1 MTSEDGGEAD
11 ISRPPPKKSFFRKP
25 AWATAVAT
33 ASAAPPAIT
42 TINDPFS
49 RTQETYAQIKDQEA
63 RKKERKAAKR
73 AKADAEERDW
83 SATCE
88 EKDGYVARRIAAPS
102 KRIRLSSEDVD
113 EATGQESAP
122 YDEEDD
128 KRSISISVERSR
140 GPEAP
145 RKSSTRSPPSR
156 SKHPSLEP
164 SSVIDL
170 LDRYEEAIS
179 QPDSAEEAST
189 SSPVA
194 SNQYP
199 NNREQYVEVLDHL
212 TSYDSFE
219 RCRSKE
225 NTPRPVSSA
234 PLLLKNTT
242 VLSGESAPQSPAD
255 PTLNI
260 LISSRIPNTG
270 PLIASRKLL
279 QRLKEVRVVWCS
291 RQDFDHVTAAAVFLT
306 FRGRRIFD
314 FQSCHSLG
322 VTVDEFGDLHV
333 NGRPQPPGE
342 EHAQLHMEAMTQQIF
357 DEDKRRRLAG
367 GAEHK
372 ASGASPDTA
381 ASAEETSTIGD
392 SAKLAPGIK
401 IVLKSPGFEEYKLVV
416 KPASARTSQ
425 RLRLATVADPSI
437 RQRRLHKLSQRI
449 GSSAK
454 LMRRRQSFSCLTARR
469 WRRMMRCRT
478 LKLATWMKLTCT
490 SSEME

>member
-1 MTSEDGGEAD
+1 MTSEDRGEAD

-122 YDEEDD
+122 YDEEDE

-234 PLLLKNTT
+234 PLLLKI
-242 VLSGESAPQSPAD
+242 LPFSPARAHHKVQ
-255 PTLNI
+255 PI
-260 LISSRIPNTG
+260 L
-270 PLIASRKLL
+270 L
-279 QRLKEVRVVWCS
+279 
-291 RQDFDHVTAAAVFLT
+291 
-306 FRGRRIFD
+306 
-314 FQSCHSLG
+314 
-322 VTVDEFGDLHV
+322 
-333 NGRPQPPGE
+333 
-342 EHAQLHMEAMTQQIF
+342 
-357 DEDKRRRLAG
+357 
-367 GAEHK
+367 
-372 ASGASPDTA
+372 
-381 ASAEETSTIGD
+381 
-392 SAKLAPGIK
+392 
-401 IVLKSPGFEEYKLVV
+401 
-416 KPASARTSQ
+416 
-425 RLRLATVADPSI
+425 
-437 RQRRLHKLSQRI
+437 
-449 GSSAK
+449 
-454 LMRRRQSFSCLTARR
+454 
-469 WRRMMRCRT
+469 
-478 LKLATWMKLTCT
+478 
-490 SSEME
+490 